1 VPLLHDYGSLFLGG
15 FSAVAFSDY
24 VTGPNHILPTAGGAR
39 ATGGPSV
46 HRFVK
51 ITTVQ
56 QVSASGAR
64 RLAGAARHLSRL
76 EGLEA
81 HRMSVEAR
89 DGRARPGAVL
99 FDFNG
104 VLVDDEPLHWRA
116 FRDVLRPHGIRL
128 PRSRYNARY
137 MVFDDRTALAAI
149 LRDAGR
155 KDLLPERLWRDK
167 RAAYRRLAAGVR
179 ISPRAARLVRQASRR
194 VPLAIVSG
202 ANRAEIRAVLRRARL
217 QRAFRVIVSA
227 EDVRRP
233 KPAPDGYRL
242 ALRRL
247 GLSSGSGSTAI
258 EDTPGGIRAARA
270 AGLDVLGIATT
281 FTQRTLRRAGARRVV
296 RTIDRLDIEDLLRPG

>member
-1 VPLLHDYGSLFLGG
+1 MGRPREQRR
-15 FSAVAFSDY
+15 
-24 VTGPNHILPTAGGAR
+24 R
-39 ATGGPSV
+39 AHRLTGG
-46 HRFVK
+46 
-51 ITTVQ
+51 
-56 QVSASGAR
+56 R
-64 RLAGAARHLSRL
+64 R
-76 EGLEA
+76 
-81 HRMSVEAR
+81 SVEAR

-149 LRDAGR
+149 LRDAR
-155 KDLLPERLWRDK
+155 RRDLPLMKLLGEK

-179 ISPRAARLVRQASRR
+179 IGPRAARLVRQASRR

-247 GLSSGSGSTAI
+247 GLPSGSGSTAI

-281 FTQRTLRRAGARRVV
+281 FTQRTLRHAGARRVV